1 MWITTRRC
9 ANLYKPC
16 STESNTAFKKGCA
29 VCPHSLFLHTQIN
42 TTYLYMASYMK
53 DTICALATPQG
64 GAINVI
70 RVSGPDAIN
79 IVDKIFTPRKGA
91 PLVARKSHTVA
102 YGDIYASPAEPLDE
116 VLVTIMRAPHS
127 YTGENSVEI
136 SCHASPYIT
145 RQLLLA
151 LFEQGARQ
159 ADAGEF
165 TMRAFLNGKM
175 DLSRAE
181 AVADLIASTSRAA
194 HRLAMNQLKGGFSE
208 QLAILRDKLLKLTSL
223 MELEL
228 DFGEEDVEFADR
240 TQLLTLCDE
249 IENVMSKLAQSF
261 SIGNAVKNGVPVAI
275 VGETNTG
282 KSTLLN
288 ALLHEDRAIVSDIQG
303 TTRDTIEGIMT
314 ISGTAF
320 RFIDTAGLRET
331 RDVVERMGI
340 ERTLEQLS
348 KSYIALWLIDPTQSP
363 QSIEELAKR
372 LLPMCKGKRVAV
384 LVNKCDIVDPIALSH
399 TMQQAR
405 ELMQKYG
412 AWTEWEENDLWAISA
427 RLATNLDRLEEFLVR
442 SAALPEIST
451 HDVVVTNAR
460 HYEALQRALD
470 HIRDVKQG
478 LADGLSGDLVSE
490 NLRVAVR
497 CLSEIV
503 GEVSCDEIL
512 GSIFA
517 NFCIGK

>member
-1 MWITTRRC
+1 
-9 ANLYKPC
+9 
-16 STESNTAFKKGCA
+16 
-29 VCPHSLFLHTQIN
+29 
-42 TTYLYMASYMK
+42 MK

-70 RVSGPDAIN
+70 RVSGPNAIS
-79 IVDKIFTPRKGA
+79 IADKIFVPRKGA
-91 PLVARKSHTVA
+91 SLAARKSHTVA
-102 YGDIYASPAEPLDE
+102 YGDICTTPGEVLDE

-127 YTGENSVEI
+127 YTGEESVEI

-151 LFEQGARQ
+151 LFEHGARQ

-181 AVADLIASTSRAA
+181 AVADLIASNSRAA
-194 HRLAMNQLKGGFSE
+194 HRLAMNQLKGGFSK
-208 QLAILRDKLLKLTSL
+208 QLSTLRDKLLELTSL

-228 DFGEEDVEFADR
+228 DFSEEDVEFADR
-240 TQLLTLCDE
+240 ARLLALCNE
-249 IENVMSKLAQSF
+249 IEEVMSRLAQSF
-261 SIGNAVKNGVPVAI
+261 GIGNAVKNGVPVAI

-303 TTRDTIEGIMT
+303 TTRDTIEGLMT

-320 RFIDTAGLRET
+320 RFIDTAGLRDT
-331 RDVVERMGI
+331 YDVVERMGI
-340 ERTLEQLS
+340 ERTLDQLS
-348 KSYIALWLIDPTQSP
+348 KSYIALWLIDPTQEP
-363 QSIEELAKR
+363 AAIEELAKR
-372 LLPMCKGKRVAV
+372 LLPMCRGKHVAV
-384 LVNKCDIVDPIALSH
+384 LVNKCDIVDPIALSR
-399 TMQQAR
+399 TMQQAHA
-405 ELMQKYG
+405 LMQKYG
-412 AWTEWEENDLWAISA
+412 EGTLWNPSDMWAISA

-442 SAALPEIST
+442 SAALPNISA

-460 HYEALQRALD
+460 HYEALQRALA
-470 HIRDVKQG
+470 HIQEVKQG
-478 LADGLSGDLVSE
+478 LASGLSGDLVSE
-490 NLRVAVR
+490 NLRAAIR

-503 GEVSCDEIL
+503 GEVSCEQVL